1 MMMEQLLKPLPET
14 VSRHVKD
21 REVIGSSQYGC
32 MMGKSCL
39 TNLIVSYHNASLQ
52 FSETGRSG

>member
-1 MMMEQLLKPLPET
+1 MEQLLKPLPET

-21 REVIGSSQYGC
+21 REVIGSSQYGF